1 LCDIIIL
8 VNKMKRNKTK
18 SVKVGNLILG
28 GNDRVYIQSMTNT
41 KTANVEETVKQIH
54 RLEKAGCELVRVA
67 VFNMQDAKV
76 LSEIKKQIKIPLIAD
91 IHFDY
96 KLALESIK
104 QGVDKIRLNPGN
116 INDIDK
122 VKLIVDACKEKGIP
136 IRVGVNSGSMKD
148 DLPPTAENMIL
159 TAKYHINIL
168 ESLDF
173 RDIVLSLK
181 ATDIATMI
189 EAYELAS
196 KTFPYPLHLGV
207 TEAGPAFS
215 GSIKSAIGI
224 GLLLHK
230 GIGNTIRVS
239 LTDTPEVEIKA
250 AKEILKNFNLISNY
264 PNLISCPTC
273 GRIQY
278 DMTSIIK
285 ELETYLDTVNK
296 NITIAVMGCPVNG
309 PGEAKHA
316 DIGVAGGKDY
326 SLIFKKGKV
335 VDKVNNKDIF
345 KTLKKMIEEF

>member
-1 LCDIIIL
+1 
-8 VNKMKRNKTK
+8 MKRNKTK

>member
-1 LCDIIIL
+1 
-8 VNKMKRNKTK
+8 MKRNKTK

-159 TAKYHINIL
+159 TAKYHIDIL

>member
-1 LCDIIIL
+1 I
-8 VNKMKRNKTK
+8 
-18 SVKVGNLILG
+18 
-28 GNDRVYIQSMTNT
+28 
-41 KTANVEETVKQIH
+41 
-54 RLEKAGCELVRVA
+54 
-67 VFNMQDAKV
+67 F
-76 LSEIKKQIKIPLIAD
+76 AD

>member
-1 LCDIIIL
+1 
-8 VNKMKRNKTK
+8 MKRNKTK

-181 ATDIATMI
+181 TTDIATMI